1 MNIDLT
7 GRVAVVTGGSG
18 ELGRTMCRTLAE
30 CGAKVAVCYR
40 LNPSSAEAVADEIGS
55 KAYQVDVAD
64 FVSVKALHERVKED
78 LGVATILVNNAVSQ
92 YAWTTVLEQDPADYV
107 DQFQTCVLHNLHMT
121 KAFVPDMIEAGK
133 GGRIIGINTECA
145 MQNDV
150 TQSAYVAAK
159 RGMDGLLRVLAK
171 EIGSYQITVN
181 EVAPGWIQSDKIR
194 ASEEDVQAEY
204 IKRVPM
210 RRAGT
215 DQEVANVVAFL
226 ASDLAS
232 FVTGAYISVSG
243 GNVMPTI

>member
-1 MNIDLT
+1 M
-7 GRVAVVTGGSG
+7 
-18 ELGRTMCRTLAE
+18 
-30 CGAKVAVCYR
+30 
-40 LNPSSAEAVADEIGS
+40 
-55 KAYQVDVAD
+55 
-64 FVSVKALHERVKED
+64 
-78 LGVATILVNNAVSQ
+78 ATILVNNAVSQ
-92 YAWTTVLEQDPADYV
+92 YAWTTVLEQNPADYV
-107 DQFQTCVLHNLHMT
+107 DQFQTCVLHNLHMA

-133 GGRIIGINTECA
+133 GGRIVAINTECA

-171 EIGSYQITVN
+171 EIGSHQITVN

-215 DQEVANVVAFL
+215 DQEVANVVTFL
-226 ASDLAS
+226 ASDLSS

>member
-1 MNIDLT
+1 
-7 GRVAVVTGGSG
+7 
-18 ELGRTMCRTLAE
+18 
-30 CGAKVAVCYR
+30 
-40 LNPSSAEAVADEIGS
+40 
-55 KAYQVDVAD
+55 VDVAGFD
-64 FVSVKALHERVKED
+64 SVKSLQEQVKRD
-78 LGVATILVNNAVSQ
+78 FGTATILVNNAVSQ
-92 YAWTTVLEQDPADYV
+92 YTWTTVLNQDPADYV
-107 DQFQTCVLHNLHMT
+107 DQFQTCVLHNLHMA
-121 KAFVPDMIEAGK
+121 KAFVPDMIERGK

-171 EIGSYQITVN
+171 EIGEHQITVN
-181 EVAPGWIQSDKIR
+181 EVAPGWIQSDKVR
-194 ASEEDVQAEY
+194 ASEEDIQAEY

-226 ASDLAS
+226 ASDLAG
-232 FVTGAYISVSG
+232 FVTGAYVSVSG